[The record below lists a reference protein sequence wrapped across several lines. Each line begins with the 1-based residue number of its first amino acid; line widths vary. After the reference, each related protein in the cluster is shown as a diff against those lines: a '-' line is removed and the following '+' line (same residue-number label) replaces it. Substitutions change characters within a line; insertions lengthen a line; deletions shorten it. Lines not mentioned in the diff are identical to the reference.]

1 MRSLINPFSVLRH
14 VNLWDV
20 AVFDVGGDTGPDGD
34 PDVTEGMIA
43 NTQDTTA
50 TKDAPAP
57 TGPTAPDGGA
67 VAAEIAA
74 DTPTSAESASTAGFG
89 NASAGEFGGTPSVSG
104 PAPDASLGPDPG
116 ISYGDPGMDP
126 VSAPDTIDSINSI
139 AAGDPGAS
147 MIDSVGTPSVSVD
160 TIDAIDSIA
169 AGDPGTVIDTVGTIA
184 APNYGPPGT
193 TTPGGPPGTGTV
205 AVAPPAQTISQQ
217 IADNAKAGTGTT
229 TKTQGTFTPPTARSV
244 MSTAREI
251 AASKANQDRKDG
263 PLSASQIAANL
274 TNATNFDGKWGYT
287 TWDGKT
293 VTKGTDKTDGGGV
306 DIAGAGFARSGGR
319 AADKN
324 NDGFVTAAEAKAAG
338 GLKGNFASSIS
349 NSIGATPL
357 GSGLPTTGLASMVPS
372 MGLLPSIGMA
382 AYNSRKEKTD
392 YFGRGKTAPPTSLNA
407 EGMVEAPQYGS
418 YTSMGFGNSGQG
430 TTGNSFEQGLSVA
443 GGPDSEDPVKLEPT
457 APGPVCPEGYEYD
470 QEKNM
475 CVIDPFKEP
484 FPETP
489 TVPTVPPGPT
499 GPTSPYTAAQPVGL
513 SALLPTNQSAFV
525 VPTPNVQPITV
536 GTQQS
541 GIMNPLIQ
549 QVQAQPTQQ
558 FAFNPMLT

>member
-1 MRSLINPFSVLRH
+1 M
-14 VNLWDV
+14 
-20 AVFDVGGDTGPDGD
+20 
-34 PDVTEGMIA
+34 
-43 NTQDTTA
+43 
-50 TKDAPAP
+50 
-57 TGPTAPDGGA
+57 
-67 VAAEIAA
+67 
-74 DTPTSAESASTAGFG
+74 
-89 NASAGEFGGTPSVSG
+89 
-104 PAPDASLGPDPG
+104 
-116 ISYGDPGMDP
+116 
-126 VSAPDTIDSINSI
+126 
-139 AAGDPGAS
+139 
-147 MIDSVGTPSVSVD
+147 
-160 TIDAIDSIA
+160 
-169 AGDPGTVIDTVGTIA
+169 
-184 APNYGPPGT
+184 
-193 TTPGGPPGTGTV
+193 
-205 AVAPPAQTISQQ
+205 
-217 IADNAKAGTGTT
+217 
-229 TKTQGTFTPPTARSV
+229 
-244 MSTAREI
+244 
-251 AASKANQDRKDG
+251 
-263 PLSASQIAANL
+263 
-274 TNATNFDGKWGYT
+274 

-293 VTKGTDKTDGGGV
+293 VTKGADRTDGGGV

-319 AADKN
+319 AADRN

-357 GSGLPTTGLASMVPS
+357 GSGLPTTGLAAMVPR

-430 TTGNSFEQGLSVA
+430 TTSKSFERGLSVA

-457 APGPVCPEGYEYD
+457 APGTVCPEGYEYD

-489 TVPTVPPGPT
+489 PGPTVPPGPT

-541 GIMNPLIQ
+541 GIMNPLMQ
-549 QVQAQPTQQ
+549 QVFPYPNTI
-558 FAFNPMLT
+558 T